1 MIMQYAGK
9 KHTLFVG
16 SATGGS
22 KNIET
27 NFKPIKGITSARIT
41 GNGSVALIPDV
52 KQLYQLAYMKR

>member
-1 MIMQYAGK
+1 MPAKNILCLLGQQQ
-9 KHTLFVG
+9 VVV
-16 SATGGS
+16 

-41 GNGSVALIPDV
+41 GNGSVALILDV